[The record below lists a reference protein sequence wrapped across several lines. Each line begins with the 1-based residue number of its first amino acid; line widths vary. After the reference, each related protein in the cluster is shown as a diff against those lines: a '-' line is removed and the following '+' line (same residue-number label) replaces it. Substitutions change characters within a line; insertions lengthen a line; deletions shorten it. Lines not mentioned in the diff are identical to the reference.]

1 MASTAAPATPADSFI
16 EEVTSVALVPQPPPS
31 VPKKPYARDL
41 VLAKHASNALNSRYS
56 DMFKAFK
63 YLDQDNSGTLDEK
76 EIKRALQMWNIAYD
90 DKKVKEL
97 IDATDHDGDGQV
109 DYKEFVD
116 ALARDTV
123 APAAM
128 GKRDMQSKDAMGVG
142 AYDALDE
149 QLGHGGKPKHA
160 SAMHGASTTIK
171 SAPKDVK
178 KQAMDAIASRF
189 TDIRKA
195 FKYVDIDN
203 SGTLDEDE
211 IKRALQMWNLDV
223 DSETISRLMK
233 QADANNNGQISYDEF
248 VDALARDTVAPAAMN
263 KRGLQS
269 KDAMGVGA
277 YEMLDQQLGHGNKV
291 KHAYAINDNSATALV
306 RTANAGD
313 LQKQVTEAIANKF
326 TDIKMAFR
334 YFDVDNSGSV
344 DEKEIKRALQMF
356 NIPLDDE
363 SVKRIVDKCDANN
376 NGQISYDEFV
386 DALARDTVA
395 PAAMNK
401 RGLQSKEAMGVGAYD
416 MLEQQLGHGNKVK
429 HAYGQK

>member
-1 MASTAAPATPADSFI
+1 
-16 EEVTSVALVPQPPPS
+16 
-31 VPKKPYARDL
+31 
-41 VLAKHASNALNSRYS
+41 
-56 DMFKAFK
+56 
-63 YLDQDNSGTLDEK
+63 
-76 EIKRALQMWNIAYD
+76 
-90 DKKVKEL
+90 
-97 IDATDHDGDGQV
+97 
-109 DYKEFVD
+109 
-116 ALARDTV
+116 
-123 APAAM
+123 
-128 GKRDMQSKDAMGVG
+128 
-142 AYDALDE
+142 
-149 QLGHGGKPKHA
+149 
-160 SAMHGASTTIK
+160 
-171 SAPKDVK
+171 
-178 KQAMDAIASRF
+178 
-189 TDIRKA
+189 
-195 FKYVDIDN
+195 
-203 SGTLDEDE
+203 
-211 IKRALQMWNLDV
+211 
-223 DSETISRLMK
+223 
-233 QADANNNGQISYDEF
+233 
-248 VDALARDTVAPAAMN
+248 MN

-269 KDAMGVGA
+269 KEAMGVGA
-277 YEMLDQQLGHGNKV
+277 YDMLEQQLGHGNKV